1 MKQFIILLTFVFVF
15 INIQAQSAED
25 SVKATINALFTAMK
39 NADSAAVKTL
49 FSSNAILQ
57 TISQHPQK
65 GTSVQT
71 ETVEAFA
78 TIVGKMPK
86 GSCDEQIVFDGIKI
100 DGAMAQVWTPYK
112 FYYNQQFSH
121 CGVNAFQLVRFKDG
135 WKIQYIIDTRR
146 KDNCK

>member
-1 MKQFIILLTFVFVF
+1 MKHFIILLTFILVFV
-15 INIQAQSAED
+15 NTKAQSGED
-25 SVKATINALFTAMK
+25 SVKNTINALFAAMK
-39 NADSAAVKTL
+39 NADSAAAKSL
-49 FSSNAILQ
+49 FSSNAMLQ
-57 TISQHPQK
+57 TISEHPQK

-71 ETVEAFA
+71 ETVDAFA
-78 TIVGKMPK
+78 GMMNKIKK

-121 CGVNAFQLVRFKDG
+121 CGVNAFLLVRFKEG